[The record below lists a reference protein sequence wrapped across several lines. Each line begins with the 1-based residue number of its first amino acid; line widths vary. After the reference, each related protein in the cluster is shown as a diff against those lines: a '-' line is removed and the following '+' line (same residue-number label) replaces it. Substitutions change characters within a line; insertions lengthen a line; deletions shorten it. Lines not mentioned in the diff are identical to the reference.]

1 MAGYAVARGL
11 TDAVIHGDLI
21 FAAATHADEPD
32 VRRLL
37 RENPTGGRYEITLE
51 REPNAYA
58 TEFGL
63 ARSHVFIV
71 ARDQRTGH
79 AIGLCE
85 RVVRDCYVDGVVRQL
100 PYIGALRVAA
110 SHRHRITVLRGGFEA
125 LSVIAERPG
134 ELPFAITA
142 IASDNNAARRLL
154 TASIA
159 GLPNYSPVE
168 EFSTFALRPVH
179 RRTAKNIVP
188 ARDADL
194 GEVATAFLQ
203 PTNARF
209 QFSQVWTE
217 ASLRG
222 LRKFGFLPE
231 HMLLARR
238 QGRICGCI
246 SVWDQRAVRQAVVQ
260 RYPTGVELLRPLIN
274 IAAPFTGLP
283 QFPALGMPINQ
294 AMLSHLAIDDDDP
307 DVFLAL
313 VSAALDQAK
322 RRGFD
327 AAMIGFAT
335 SRNLRKVLL
344 RHHRTI
350 EYRTTLYLAHW
361 QAAAAH
367 VASLQKTIPHPEIAL
382 L

>member
-11 TDAVIHGDLI
+11 TDAVIHGYLT

-63 ARSHVFIV
+63 ARSHVFII
-71 ARDQRTGH
+71 ARDRRTGH

-85 RVVRDCYVDGVVRQL
+85 RVVRDGYVDGIVRQL

-110 SHRHRITVLRGGFEA
+110 SHRHRIAVLRGGFEA
-125 LSVIAERPG
+125 LSVIADRPG

-142 IASDNNAARRLL
+142 VASDNNAARRLL
-154 TASIA
+154 TASVA
-159 GLPNYSPVE
+159 GLPDYSPVE

-179 RRTAKNIVP
+179 RRTAKTILP

-194 GEVATAFLQ
+194 GEAAAFLRQ
-203 PTNARF
+203 TNARF

-231 HMLLARR
+231 HVLLARH

-246 SVWDQRAVRQAVVQ
+246 SVWDQRAVRQVVVQ
-260 RYPTGVELLRPLIN
+260 RYPTGVEHLRPLIN
-274 IAAPFTGLP
+274 IASPFTGLP
-283 QFPALGMPINQ
+283 KFPAPGTPINQ
-294 AMLSHLAIDDDDP
+294 AMLSHMAVDDDDP
-307 DVFLAL
+307 DIFLAL
-313 VSAALDQAK
+313 VSAALGQAK

-361 QAAAAH
+361 QAAAAQ
-367 VASLQKTIPHPEIAL
+367 VASLQKTIAHPEIAL

>member
-1 MAGYAVARGL
+1 MAGTAVARGL
-11 TDAVIHGDLI
+11 TDRVIHGDLI
-21 FAAATHADEPD
+21 FAAATHADEAD

-37 RENPTGGRYEITLE
+37 RDNPTGGRYEITLE

-79 AIGLCE
+79 AIGVCE
-85 RVVRDCYVDGVVRQL
+85 RLVRDSYVDGVVRQL

-110 SHRHRITVLRGGFEA
+110 SHRHRIAVLRGGFEA
-125 LSVIAERPG
+125 LSAIAERPG

-142 IASDNNAARRLL
+142 IASDHDAARRLL
-154 TASIA
+154 TAGIP
-159 GLPNYSPVE
+159 GLPRYSPVE
-168 EFSTFALRPVH
+168 EFSTFALRPAH
-179 RRTAKNIVP
+179 RKTTKDVFP
-188 ARDADL
+188 AADTDL
-194 GEVATAFLQ
+194 GEVAAFLQ
-203 PTNARF
+203 QANARF

-222 LRKFGFLPE
+222 LRQFGFLPA

-238 QGRICGCI
+238 QRRICGCI

-260 RYPTGVELLRPLIN
+260 RYPAWVGHLRPLIN
-274 IAAPFTGLP
+274 MAAPFAGLP
-283 QFPALGMPINQ
+283 KFPAPGTRINQ

-307 DVFLAL
+307 DIFLAL

-335 SRNLRKVLL
+335 SRNLHKVLL
-344 RHHRTI
+344 RRHRAI

-361 QAAAAH
+361 EAASAQVAA
-367 VASLQKTIPHPEIAL
+367 LQKTITHPEVAL